1 MKITLIGYGNL
12 GYSLAKVLHKHNILN
27 AVLVKKLNGN
37 EILPFISDLKNIP
50 QNSDLY
56 IFATQDQTIKQ
67 IINTHKNL
75 FKNKT
80 LIHCSGSLPLDI
92 FSEVTLNYGVFY
104 PLHSFVKGNQAD
116 FLKIPIF
123 ITASNKNTE
132 RKLITIANTL
142 GSNSKIISDSE
153 RFALHLSAVF
163 AHNFT
168 NHMLYISKSIAEQNN
183 IKFSDIIALLKP
195 YFENISKGISPANL
209 QTGPAKRNDKQI
221 LEKHLKMLESHKD
234 WQNIYSFV
242 SESIHKTYNEDNE
255 NK

>member
-1 MKITLIGYGNL
+1 MKITIIGYGNL
-12 GYSLAKVLHKHNILN
+12 GYSLAKALYKHNLLN
-27 AVLVKKLNGN
+27 AVVVKKITSN
-37 EILPFISDLKNIP
+37 ENLPFITNLKDIP
-50 QNSDLY
+50 QTPDLY

-67 IINTHKNL
+67 IIDTHKSL

-80 LIHCSGSLPLDI
+80 LIHCSGSLPSDI
-92 FSEVTLNYGVFY
+92 FSEVTLNFGVFY
-104 PLHSFVKGNQAD
+104 PLHSFVKGKQAD

-132 RKLITIANTL
+132 RKLITLANTL
-142 GSNSKIISDSE
+142 GSNSKIIYDSE

-183 IKFSDIIALLKP
+183 INFSDIIALLKP
-195 YFENISKGISPANL
+195 YFENISKGIPPANL
-209 QTGPAKRNDKQI
+209 QTGPAKRNDR
-221 LEKHLKMLESHKD
+221 LTLDKHLKMLESHKD